1 MPGVE
6 PNILAGTW
14 EEIRGYES
22 RLAGHRVR
30 VTILDLDDTPA
41 VRVDE
46 KFAALAAPWRA
57 ETAWTSSVSQ
67 MAMHPAYQEI
77 IGMGRDVISARLRR
91 RRERSDLPYLLRELE
106 RQPEHW
112 FWALRAITGADP
124 VRPEPR
130 GQVAA
135 MAQSWLQWGQEHGYH
150 RSPANPAARRDHSQ
164 RVRCW
169 RSRG

>member
-1 MPGVE
+1 MPSVE
-6 PNILAGTW
+6 PNVLEGTW

-30 VTILDLDDTPA
+30 VTILDPDDTPA

-46 KFAALAAPWRA
+46 KFAALAAQWRA
-57 ETAWTSSVSQ
+57 ETAWTSAVSQ
-67 MAMHPAYQEI
+67 MVMHPAYQEI
-77 IGMGRDVISARLRR
+77 IGMGRDVI
-91 RRERSDLPYLLRELE
+91 PYLLRELE

-124 VRPEPR
+124 VRPEQR

-135 MAQSWLQWGQEHGYH
+135 MAQSWRQWGQEHGYH
-150 RSPANPAARRDHSQ
+150 
-164 RVRCW
+164 W
-169 RSRG
+169 